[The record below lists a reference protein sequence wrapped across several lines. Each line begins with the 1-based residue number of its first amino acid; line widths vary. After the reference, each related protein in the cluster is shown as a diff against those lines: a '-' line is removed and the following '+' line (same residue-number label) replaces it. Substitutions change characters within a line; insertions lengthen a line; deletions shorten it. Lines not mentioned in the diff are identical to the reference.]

1 MKKNRYSI
9 LLISILGILQAG
21 IAGEHPPPVLLNGQS
36 PLKPY
41 YMWEEIQADQIQFP
55 FINPMFER
63 QLSFEAPGEF
73 YQRWHSTRSIPLHF
87 RLSSDSKI
95 DDGNGGLR
103 QVIYGT
109 ALLRMTDHV
118 TMQNDFEVDSDGSLD
133 DHYRGKKTE
142 AFGEWTGYLQQ
153 SSISYTYDGGH
164 LVGGRGNVFSSIM
177 NSSIMINP
185 DFPPAEHLW
194 WHHDIKKLS
203 FDWVV
208 KSLATVNGAN
218 RFLTLHRYAIEQP
231 CWRLGFSEMV
241 MVSYTTIGAPQFR
254 YLTPASFF
262 YETEVNGG
270 NNANIAWN
278 FDFMAKFKD
287 YTFMGEFLVDDY
299 ALDGDTPPKLGFKLG
314 MGHTGN
320 YGNIYTEYV
329 RINRWTGNAFDL
341 ELRFVED
348 DVLIGSPLGS
358 DAHSIK
364 IQAFRQFSEQL
375 YSNVTLRWIEAG
387 SGDIHEW
394 PDGIGDSAD
403 FGYGS
408 EPFPS
413 RPISSLYEAN
423 LTIDYF
429 VNARVNT
436 AISIDMSSIRSTSM
450 QFHLRLAL

>member
-1 MKKNRYSI
+1 MKNRYSI
-9 LLISILGILQAG
+9 LLIAILGILQAG
-21 IAGEHPPPVLLNGQS
+21 IAGEHPQRVLLNGQS
-36 PLKPY
+36 PLKSY
-41 YMWEEIQADQIQFP
+41 YMWEEIQANRIQFP
-55 FINPMFER
+55 YINPMFER
-63 QLSFEAPGEF
+63 QLSFDAPGNF
-73 YQRWHSTRSIPLHF
+73 YQRWHSSKDIPIYF
-87 RLSSDSKI
+87 RLNSDSKY
-95 DDGNGGLR
+95 DTEKKGLR
-103 QVIYGT
+103 QVISGT
-109 ALLRMTDHV
+109 AQLRMTDHIS
-118 TMQNDFEVDSDGSLD
+118 MQNDFELDNDGTQD

-142 AFGEWTGYLQQ
+142 AFGDWTGYLQQ
-153 SSISYTYDGGH
+153 SIVALTYDGGH
-164 LVGGRGNVFSSIM
+164 LVGGRGNIFGSFI

-185 DFPPAEHLW
+185 HFPPAEHVW

-218 RFLTLHRYAIEQP
+218 RFLTLHRYAIEDP
-231 CWRLGFSEMV
+231 SWRLGFSEMV

-278 FDFMAKFKD
+278 FDFMTKYKE

-299 ALDGDTPPKLGFKLG
+299 ALDGDTPPKLGLKLG

-320 YGNIYTEYV
+320 YGSIYTEYV

-341 ELRFVED
+341 ELRFVEN

-364 IQAFRQFSEQL
+364 FQVFRQFSERL
-375 YSNVTLRWIEAG
+375 YSNVTLRWIESG
-387 SGDIHEW
+387 SGNIHEW

-403 FGYGS
+403 FGYGR

-413 RPISSLYEAN
+413 RPINSLYEAN

-429 VNARVNT
+429 VNARVNS
-436 AISIDMSSIRSTSM
+436 AVSINVSSILSPYL